1 MSISHAFGLDPFP
14 YRTRAGGRAQSV
26 FQIADIQKEFYM
38 SIFIRILSWT
48 GPLAGIGAI
57 TLGLLH
63 WFFRISFLQ
72 IHMLFG
78 VFVTLALLIAG
89 SVAVFT
95 KGLRVLGAIAIVF
108 ALIVPV
114 FGITQMQILVGD
126 FHWLIRVAHLLVGVA
141 AVSLTERICGQYM
154 QIKKKLVAGK
164 EVTSTTVEA

>member
-1 MSISHAFGLDPFP
+1 
-14 YRTRAGGRAQSV
+14 
-26 FQIADIQKEFYM
+26 M
-38 SIFIRILSWT
+38 SIFIRILMWT

-78 VFVTLALLIAG
+78 LLVTLTLLIAG
-89 SVAVFT
+89 IVAVFT
-95 KGLRVLGAIAIVF
+95 KGLRVLGATAIVF

-114 FGITQMQILVGD
+114 FGVTQMQILVGD
-126 FHWLIRVAHLLVGVA
+126 FHWLIRVAHLLVGAA

-154 QIKKKLVAGK
+154 QIKQKLVAGK
-164 EVTSTTVEA
+164 EAVKAS

>member
-1 MSISHAFGLDPFP
+1 ML
-14 YRTRAGGRAQSV
+14 
-26 FQIADIQKEFYM
+26 M
-38 SIFIRILSWT
+38 FIRILKWI

-78 VFVTLALLIAG
+78 VVVTLALLSAG
-89 SVAVFT
+89 SVAVST
-95 KGLRVLGAIAIVF
+95 KELRVLGAIAIVF

-126 FHWLIRVAHLLVGVA
+126 FHWLIRVAHLLVGAA
-141 AVSLTERICGQYM
+141 AVILTERIGEQYM
-154 QIKKKLVAGK
+154 QIKQKLVAGK
-164 EVTSTTVEA
+164 EAVQAS

>member
-1 MSISHAFGLDPFP
+1 
-14 YRTRAGGRAQSV
+14 
-26 FQIADIQKEFYM
+26 M

-141 AVSLTERICGQYM
+141 AVSLDFGAKPSGM
-154 QIKKKLVAGK
+154 P
-164 EVTSTTVEA
+164 TTGVPRPSEWRVCEQLFSR

>member
-1 MSISHAFGLDPFP
+1 ML
-14 YRTRAGGRAQSV
+14 
-26 FQIADIQKEFYM
+26 M
-38 SIFIRILSWT
+38 FIRILKWI

-78 VFVTLALLIAG
+78 VVVTLALLSAG
-89 SVAVFT
+89 SVAVST
-95 KGLRVLGAIAIVF
+95 KELRVLGAIAIVF

-126 FHWLIRVAHLLVGVA
+126 FHTLIRVAHLLVGAA
-141 AVSLTERICGQYM
+141 AVSLTERICEHYM
-154 QIKKKLVAGK
+154 QIKQEPVAGK
-164 EVTSTTVEA
+164 EAVKAS

>member
-1 MSISHAFGLDPFP
+1 MS
-14 YRTRAGGRAQSV
+14 
-26 FQIADIQKEFYM
+26 M
-38 SIFIRILSWT
+38 FIRILKWI

-63 WFFRISFLQ
+63 WFFHISFIG

-78 VFVTLALLIAG
+78 VLVTLALLITG

-114 FGITQMQILVGD
+114 FGITQTRILAGD
-126 FHWLIRVAHLLVGVA
+126 FHTLIRVAHLLVGAA
-141 AVSLTERICGQYM
+141 AVSLTERICEHYM
-154 QIKKKLVAGK
+154 QIKQKLAAGK
-164 EVTSTTVEA
+164 EAVHAS

>member
-1 MSISHAFGLDPFP
+1 MS
-14 YRTRAGGRAQSV
+14 
-26 FQIADIQKEFYM
+26 M
-38 SIFIRILSWT
+38 FIRILMRT

-63 WFFRISFLQ
+63 WFFHISFIG

-78 VFVTLALLIAG
+78 VLVTLALLSAG

-95 KGLRVLGAIAIVF
+95 KGLRVLGAIAIVL

-126 FHWLIRVAHLLVGVA
+126 LHTLIRVAHLLVGVA
-141 AVSLTERICGQYM
+141 AVSLTGRICE
-154 QIKKKLVAGK
+154 QIKQKVVAGK
-164 EVTSTTVEA
+164 EAVKAS